1 MDHSNSVQI
10 GPTACYASAAA
21 RARTAFITVITKLD
35 FIGADFTN
43 FTKIIAAEFI
53 ATATATATATT
64 VIIIIEG
71 LRHSESSSGSF
82 QTSKADSGTQLK
94 LIDIIKALDVVE
106 ARGGPDIQL
115 VVEILQGFGSWA
127 LTHCFISI
135 AIAADLRQ
143 SRYCLKC
150 LSFYFTYICLSLK

>member
-53 ATATATATATT
+53 ATATT

-115 VVEILQGFGSWA
+115 VVKILLGFGSLA

>member
-10 GPTACYASAAA
+10 GSTACYASAAA

-53 ATATATATATT
+53 ATATATT

>member
-53 ATATATATATT
+53 ATATT

-150 LSFYFTYICLSLK
+150 LSFYFIYICLSLK